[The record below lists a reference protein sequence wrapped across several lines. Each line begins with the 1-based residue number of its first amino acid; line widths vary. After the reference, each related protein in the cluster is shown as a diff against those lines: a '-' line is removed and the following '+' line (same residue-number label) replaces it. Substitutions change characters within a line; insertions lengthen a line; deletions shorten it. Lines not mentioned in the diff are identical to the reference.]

1 MSNLFLLAGVSAWA
15 ENERRDHLITPTI
28 LETLS
33 KFRTV
38 ESGKETLMSS
48 SILLITMLI
57 LALLATLR

>member
-38 ESGKETLMSS
+38 ESGKMTLMSF
-48 SILLITMLI
+48 SILFIKTLIIAI
-57 LALLATLR
+57 LR